1 MAWRAAGMADATACW
16 RFHRRH
22 PWPTIDPTG
31 GGLPLHFAA
40 LREPEHAYEF
50 PCDAHGRVDLDGL
63 SRRTFND
70 YLFARAL
77 VGWVFGVPSVHSA

>member
-1 MAWRAAGMADATACW
+1 MQRLAGDS
-16 RFHRRH
+16 
-22 PWPTIDPTG
+22 TG
-31 GGLPLHFAA
+31 DTHGQPSIQPEAGLPRISPRCAA
-40 LREPEHAYEF
+40 EHAYEF

>member
-1 MAWRAAGMADATACW
+1 MRLAWPMQRLAGDSTGDT
-16 RFHRRH
+16 HGQ
-22 PWPTIDPTG
+22 PIDPTG
-31 GGLPLHFAA
+31 GGLPPHFAA

>member
-1 MAWRAAGMADATACW
+1 MANPSIQAEAGY
-16 RFHRRH
+16 R
-22 PWPTIDPTG
+22 
-31 GGLPLHFAA
+31 LHFAA

-77 VGWVFGVPSVHSA
+77 VGWVFGAPSVHSA